1 MAASLTLMVTEQMLE
16 DPENSSWSDFS
27 VEFCGGTHLKNT
39 REAKKFVLYEEGAI
53 AKGIRRVSAYT
64 RELAAEAEQRA
75 AKLQAQ
81 LDAID
86 KLSGNEFIEGVAAFK
101 PVLDSALISLPT
113 KDALRK
119 QVDGLV
125 DRVKKIKKEAAAA
138 RAANGVR
145 DASAAATK
153 AKEAGSEIVVVKFDV
168 GTDAKLGREMLE
180 AMSKILP
187 TGSFMIVSVDTDANK
202 TAAFTQ
208 VSKEH
213 AEGKELD
220 ARQWVNH
227 AMSVMKGKGGG
238 KDALNATGQ
247 AKTTEHVDEAVVL
260 AKAFVEGK

>member
-1 MAASLTLMVTEQMLE
+1 MLE
-16 DPENSSWSDFS
+16 DPENSSWSSYS

-64 RELAAEAEQRA
+64 GELAAEAEARA
-75 AKLQAQ
+75 GKLQEQ
-81 LDAID
+81 LNAID

-101 PVLDSALISLPT
+101 PILDSALISLPT
-113 KDALRK
+113 KDGLRK

-125 DRVKKIKKEAAAA
+125 DRVKKIKKEEAAA
-138 RAANGVR
+138 RAANGAR
-145 DASAAATK
+145 DASAEAAK
-153 AKEAGSEIVVVKFDV
+153 AKEAGQEFVVVKFDV

-180 AMSKILP
+180 AMSTILP
-187 TGSFMIVSVDTDANK
+187 TGSFMIVSVDTDKNK

-208 VSKEH
+208 VSQHHVDTKQ
-213 AEGKELD
+213 LD

-227 AMSVMKGKGGG
+227 AMAAMKGKGGG

-247 AKTTEHVDEAVVL
+247 AKTIENVDEAVEL